1 MFMANADEPRH
12 DLDDLL
18 FGADA
23 ADPPSP
29 ERQPRELDFP
39 QPADVAST
47 EARGRA
53 VTVDVLD
60 AALFGRDAPSA
71 RTATEETVSTERNPA
86 PAVVAP
92 IFDEEDD
99 GLASQPSVESEAS
112 RLGDR
117 DQGHRRVRTALTV
130 LLALAVVIGAGV
142 GALAL
147 TRSDGSR
154 PKVRTG
160 TDGTKATTVTTATTT
175 AVTTTPPP
183 PETLAPAP
191 AVDSRPPPTT
201 RRAPVPTT
209 APRSVTPPRSVAPP
223 PPPAEPPPREPPPPP
238 PPPPDPP
245 PPPSTSP
252 PPTSTLPLF
261 P

>member
-18 FGADA
+18 FGEDA

-29 ERQPRELDFP
+29 ERQPGEFDFP
-39 QPADVAST
+39 QPADVASS
-47 EARGRA
+47 EVHRRA
-53 VTVDVLD
+53 VPVDVLD

-71 RTATEETVSTERNPA
+71 RTATEEVLPTERNPA

-99 GLASQPSVESEAS
+99 GLASEPSVESEAS
-112 RLGDR
+112 PSVERK
-117 DQGHRRVRTALTV
+117 QGRRRVRTVLTV
-130 LLALAVVIGAGV
+130 LLALAVVFGAGV
-142 GALAL
+142 GAFAL

-160 TDGTKATTVTTATTT
+160 TDGTKATTLTTATTT
-175 AVTTTPPP
+175 AATTTPPP
-183 PETLAPAP
+183 PETPAPAP
-191 AVDSRPPPTT
+191 ALDSRPPPTT

-223 PPPAEPPPREPPPPP
+223 PAPAEPPPPEPPPPPPP

-245 PPPSTSP
+245 PPTTSP
-252 PPTSTLPLF
+252 PPPPPTLF